1 MTPEE
6 ARRWAEE
13 ARDEI
18 VALTQ
23 ALIRTPSPNPP
34 AREEVVAKVLQE
46 KFRAAGLAAELV
58 ALGEGRANVVARLP
72 GNRQA
77 PALLYDG
84 HLDTVPPGEASAWR
98 HAPYSGELEGGRL
111 YGRGASD
118 MKGGV
123 AAQAMAAILAHRA
136 GLTPAGDLIVAAT
149 CGEETDSAG
158 AHAFRRAGGLEGVGG
173 VVIAEPSANELFI
186 AEKGALW
193 LEITTYGRTAHGS
206 MPHLGVNAIW
216 KMHKVLGALAHFR
229 PSADKHPLLGEGT
242 VSLGTLEGGIK
253 TNVVPD
259 RASAT
264 FDLRTV
270 PGRPHEEIVTA
281 VEDLLGRLRV
291 DDPELKAEVK
301 VIKNLPS
308 VATAADEP
316 IVRLARQVGLDL
328 WGRDLLPQ
336 GVNYYTDA
344 AVLVPEGQIPFL
356 IFGPGAPT
364 LAHQPEEHVEVEK
377 LVEATAFFLL
387 FAARWG
393 SGINFPLFLS
403 HLRKGSAPAQL
414 CPTGR

>member
-6 ARRWAEE
+6 ARRLAEE

-18 VALTQ
+18 QALAQ

-34 AREEVVAKVLQE
+34 GREQAAAEVLKEKLQT
-46 KFRAAGLAAELV
+46 AGLNAELV
-58 ALGEGRANVVARLP
+58 PLGEGRANVISRLP
-72 GNRQA
+72 GCGRA
-77 PALLYDG
+77 RALLYAG
-84 HLDTVPPGEASAWR
+84 HLDTVPPGEMNAWT
-98 HAPYSGELEGGRL
+98 HDPYGGEIADGRL

-123 AAQAMAAILAHRA
+123 AAQAMAAVLARRA

-149 CGEETDSAG
+149 CGEETDSLG
-158 AHAFRRAGGLEGVGG
+158 AHAFRQAGGLEGVGG

-193 LEITTYGRTAHGS
+193 LEVTTYGRTAHGS

-216 KMHKVLGALAHFR
+216 KMYKVLGALADFR
-229 PSADKHPLLGEGT
+229 PSEERHPLLGQAT
-242 VSLGTLEGGIK
+242 VSLGTLNGGFK

-259 RASAT
+259 RATAT

-270 PGRPHEEIVTA
+270 PGRSHAEIVA
-281 VEDLLGRLRV
+281 LVKERLDRLAAA
-291 DDPELKAEVK
+291 DPEFKAEVK
-301 VIKNLPS
+301 VIKDLPS

-316 IVRLARQVGLDL
+316 IVRLARRVGQDL
-328 WGRDLLPQ
+328 WDRDLLPQ

-344 AVLVPEGQIPFL
+344 AVLVPEGKIPFFIL
-356 IFGPGAPT
+356 GPGQPA
-364 LAHQPEEHVEVEK
+364 LAHQPEEYVEIEK

-387 FAARWG
+387 FLARWG
-393 SGINFPLFLS
+393 E
-403 HLRKGSAPAQL
+403 SA
-414 CPTGR
+414 